1 MSKIEDLYKH
11 AENNLKELHERL
23 EEDGTVKWLEEYE
36 NLMFSK
42 YIDGL
47 IKAISKTIFK

>member
-1 MSKIEDLYKH
+1 MSTIEDLYKH
-11 AENNLKELHERL
+11 AENNLNELHERL
-23 EEDGTVKWLEEYE
+23 KRDGTIKWFEDYE

-42 YIDGL
+42 YIDNL